1 MISVRVNR
9 NSQSVRDEILTEPAM
24 PEAKSGSSLQSPPL
38 PGGAAVM
45 RGGTAATVVA
55 TVGPKGGE
63 SGDTAPLTPPDVAL
77 HPLHSGDT
85 QVSHKPVSFV
95 FYSMGDYISPL
106 PTTATYALGCPDYS
120 ERLSENHYSI
130 AT

>member
-24 PEAKSGSSLQSPPL
+24 PEAKSGSGLQSPP
-38 PGGAAVM
+38 PGGAVM

-55 TVGPKGGE
+55 TVGPKGE
-63 SGDTAPLTPPDVAL
+63 SGATAPLTPPDVAL

-85 QVSHKPVSFV
+85 QLSHKPV
-95 FYSMGDYISPL
+95 
-106 PTTATYALGCPDYS
+106 
-120 ERLSENHYSI
+120 
-130 AT
+130 

>member
-24 PEAKSGSSLQSPPL
+24 PEAKSGSGLQSPP
-38 PGGAAVM
+38 PGGAVM
-45 RGGTAATVVA
+45 RGGTAATAVA
-55 TVGPKGGE
+55 SVGPKGE

-85 QVSHKPVSFV
+85 QLSHKPV
-95 FYSMGDYISPL
+95 
-106 PTTATYALGCPDYS
+106 
-120 ERLSENHYSI
+120 
-130 AT
+130 

>member
-24 PEAKSGSSLQSPPL
+24 PEAKSGSGLQSPPPPP
-38 PGGAAVM
+38 PGGAVM

-63 SGDTAPLTPPDVAL
+63 SGAAAPLTPPDVAL

-85 QVSHKPVSFV
+85 KLSHKPVLFV
-95 FYSMGDYISPL
+95 FYSISLL
-106 PTTATYALGCPDYS
+106 PTTATYALGCPDCW
-120 ERLSENHYSI
+120 
-130 AT
+130 

>member
-24 PEAKSGSSLQSPPL
+24 PEAKSGSGLQSPPL
-38 PGGAAVM
+38 PPGGAAVM

-55 TVGPKGGE
+55 TVGPKGGGE

-85 QVSHKPVSFV
+85 KLSHKPVLFV
-95 FYSMGDYISPL
+95 FYSISLL
-106 PTTATYALGCPDYS
+106 PTTATFTL
-120 ERLSENHYSI
+120 
-130 AT
+130 